1 MAVVGKSPAVA
12 AFPRPRAATMRNA
25 MTTAGSS
32 GLIGHAAYKEAFP
45 LTGDALTLYLWR
57 RPAFPLTQLVAERGV
72 PVPVITVVEALL
84 ATLVFWLFWN
94 GHYWLGLAFAVALM
108 PASVAAMM
116 LARVSHA
123 PPSARRL
130 GLALEVLE
138 PLLWWWAWEHGL
150 AASGRPL
157 DPVYATMVLWVVV
170 GGTVAINVIEALAI
184 HRFGMEIHAW
194 RPLDSRFRLVS
205 ASRNPDLVILAA
217 ALLFRRPESGLVL
230 VAWWTLISLIVHA
243 VRLAQ
248 LTERQARRQAIHSW
262 LDE

>member
-1 MAVVGKSPAVA
+1 MAVVGKSAAAA
-12 AFPRPRAATMRNA
+12 AFPGRRAATMPTA
-25 MTTAGSS
+25 MTSAGSP
-32 GLIGHAAYKEAFP
+32 GPIGHAAYEEAFP
-45 LTGDALTLYLWR
+45 RTGDALTLYLWR
-57 RPAFPLTQLVAERGV
+57 RPAFPLTRWAAARDV
-72 PVPVITVVEALL
+72 PVPVLTSAEALL
-84 ATLVFWLFWN
+84 AALAFWLFWN
-94 GHYWLGLAFAVALM
+94 GHYWLGLVFAVAVM
-108 PASVAAMM
+108 PVSVAAMM

-130 GLALEVLE
+130 RLAFEVLE

-150 AASGRPL
+150 AAFGRPL
-157 DPVYATMVLWVVV
+157 EPVYATMVLWVVV
-170 GGTVAINVIEALAI
+170 GGTIAINVIEALAI

-205 ASRNPDLVILAA
+205 ASRNPDLLILAA
-217 ALLFRRPESGLVL
+217 ALLFRRPDSGLVL